1 MASLI
6 ETLIDVLDKENTEY
20 QGLLK
25 LSEEKTTAIVNGNV
39 ERLQEI
45 LGLEQRSIDK
55 INKLDAFRDEN
66 VGDICNVLNIPRKGI
81 KIENIVDMLSGQ
93 PKDAKA
99 LTDVHMKLKRTLD
112 QLMKVNE
119 NNKMLLQESMDMI
132 EFELNLAIQRLHHR
146 RVIIVKVH
154 TSRIIHI
161 LRQEDLTPSSNGLI

>member
-81 KIENIVDMLSGQ
+81 KIENIADMLSGQ

-132 EFELNLAIQRLHHR
+132 EFELNLAKIQRLHHR
-146 RVIIVKVH
+146 RDINSKGA

-161 LRQEDLTPSSNGLI
+161 YRAGGLTAKQ

>member
-81 KIENIVDMLSGQ
+81 KIENIADMLSGQ

-99 LTDVHMKLKRTLD
+99 LTDV
-112 QLMKVNE
+112 
-119 NNKMLLQESMDMI
+119 
-132 EFELNLAIQRLHHR
+132 LAG
-146 RVIIVKVH
+146 V
-154 TSRIIHI
+154 
-161 LRQEDLTPSSNGLI
+161 DGYD

>member
-81 KIENIVDMLSGQ
+81 KIENIADMLSG
-93 PKDAKA
+93 
-99 LTDVHMKLKRTLD
+99 
-112 QLMKVNE
+112 
-119 NNKMLLQESMDMI
+119 
-132 EFELNLAIQRLHHR
+132 
-146 RVIIVKVH
+146 
-154 TSRIIHI
+154 
-161 LRQEDLTPSSNGLI
+161 

>member
-55 INKLDAFRDEN
+55 INKL
-66 VGDICNVLNIPRKGI
+66 
-81 KIENIVDMLSGQ
+81 SGMRMWEIY
-93 PKDAKA
+93 A
-99 LTDVHMKLKRTLD
+99 M
-112 QLMKVNE
+112 
-119 NNKMLLQESMDMI
+119 
-132 EFELNLAIQRLHHR
+132 F
-146 RVIIVKVH
+146 
-154 TSRIIHI
+154 
-161 LRQEDLTPSSNGLI
+161 LIFLEKE

>member
-81 KIENIVDMLSGQ
+81 LSSLS
-93 PKDAKA
+93 PK
-99 LTDVHMKLKRTLD
+99 LD
-112 QLMKVNE
+112 E
-119 NNKMLLQESMDMI
+119 
-132 EFELNLAIQRLHHR
+132 
-146 RVIIVKVH
+146 
-154 TSRIIHI
+154 IH
-161 LRQEDLTPSSNGLI
+161 

>member
-81 KIENIVDMLSGQ
+81 KIENIADMLSG
-93 PKDAKA
+93 AA
-99 LTDVHMKLKRTLD
+99 
-112 QLMKVNE
+112 
-119 NNKMLLQESMDMI
+119 
-132 EFELNLAIQRLHHR
+132 QRC
-146 RVIIVKVH
+146 K
-154 TSRIIHI
+154 
-161 LRQEDLTPSSNGLI
+161 SSYGCSYETEKNT

>member
-81 KIENIVDMLSGQ
+81 KIENIADMLSGQ
-93 PKDAKA
+93 PKAAKA

-132 EFELNLAIQRLHHR
+132 EFELNLAKNS
-146 RVIIVKVH
+146 KVAPQ
-154 TSRIIHI
+154 TGNYSKGAYE
-161 LRQEDLTPSSNGLI
+161 QNNSYPTAGGFDAKQ

>member
-55 INKLDAFRDEN
+55 INKLDAFRDET
-66 VGDICNVLNIPRKGI
+66 DRKRSA
-81 KIENIVDMLSGQ
+81 V
-93 PKDAKA
+93 
-99 LTDVHMKLKRTLD
+99 
-112 QLMKVNE
+112 
-119 NNKMLLQESMDMI
+119 
-132 EFELNLAIQRLHHR
+132 
-146 RVIIVKVH
+146 VIFLEK
-154 TSRIIHI
+154 
-161 LRQEDLTPSSNGLI
+161 E

>member
-81 KIENIVDMLSGQ
+81 KIENIARYV
-93 PKDAKA
+93 
-99 LTDVHMKLKRTLD
+99 VRT
-112 QLMKVNE
+112 
-119 NNKMLLQESMDMI
+119 
-132 EFELNLAIQRLHHR
+132 AQRC
-146 RVIIVKVH
+146 K
-154 TSRIIHI
+154 
-161 LRQEDLTPSSNGLI
+161 SSYGCSYETEKNT

>member
-66 VGDICNVLNIPRKGI
+66 VGDIFTQKINHKDTKVVSGI
-81 KIENIVDMLSGQ
+81 DC
-93 PKDAKA
+93 
-99 LTDVHMKLKRTLD
+99 
-112 QLMKVNE
+112 
-119 NNKMLLQESMDMI
+119 
-132 EFELNLAIQRLHHR
+132 
-146 RVIIVKVH
+146 
-154 TSRIIHI
+154 I
-161 LRQEDLTPSSNGLI
+161 L

>member
-55 INKLDAFRDEN
+55 I
-66 VGDICNVLNIPRKGI
+66 
-81 KIENIVDMLSGQ
+81 
-93 PKDAKA
+93 
-99 LTDVHMKLKRTLD
+99 
-112 QLMKVNE
+112 
-119 NNKMLLQESMDMI
+119 
-132 EFELNLAIQRLHHR
+132 
-146 RVIIVKVH
+146 
-154 TSRIIHI
+154 
-161 LRQEDLTPSSNGLI
+161 

>member
-66 VGDICNVLNIPRKGI
+66 VGDICNVLNIHRKGI
-81 KIENIVDMLSGQ
+81 KI
-93 PKDAKA
+93 
-99 LTDVHMKLKRTLD
+99 
-112 QLMKVNE
+112 
-119 NNKMLLQESMDMI
+119 
-132 EFELNLAIQRLHHR
+132 
-146 RVIIVKVH
+146 
-154 TSRIIHI
+154 
-161 LRQEDLTPSSNGLI
+161 

>member
-99 LTDVHMKLKRTLD
+99 H
-112 QLMKVNE
+112 
-119 NNKMLLQESMDMI
+119 
-132 EFELNLAIQRLHHR
+132 
-146 RVIIVKVH
+146 
-154 TSRIIHI
+154 
-161 LRQEDLTPSSNGLI
+161 LIS

>member
-81 KIENIVDMLSGQ
+81 KIENIADMLSGQ

-132 EFELNLAIQRLHHR
+132 EFELNLA
-146 RVIIVKVH
+146 KN
-154 TSRIIHI
+154 SK
-161 LRQEDLTPSSNGLI
+161 DLTPSSNGLI

>member
-81 KIENIVDMLSGQ
+81 KMFI
-93 PKDAKA
+93 
-99 LTDVHMKLKRTLD
+99 
-112 QLMKVNE
+112 
-119 NNKMLLQESMDMI
+119 
-132 EFELNLAIQRLHHR
+132 
-146 RVIIVKVH
+146 
-154 TSRIIHI
+154 
-161 LRQEDLTPSSNGLI
+161 

>member
-66 VGDICNVLNIPRKGI
+66 VGDICNVLNIPRK
-81 KIENIVDMLSGQ
+81 E
-93 PKDAKA
+93 
-99 LTDVHMKLKRTLD
+99 
-112 QLMKVNE
+112 
-119 NNKMLLQESMDMI
+119 
-132 EFELNLAIQRLHHR
+132 
-146 RVIIVKVH
+146 
-154 TSRIIHI
+154 
-161 LRQEDLTPSSNGLI
+161 

>member
-55 INKLDAFRDEN
+55 INKLDAFRD
-66 VGDICNVLNIPRKGI
+66 VCRFWSVQSYTFIFQSP
-81 KIENIVDMLSGQ
+81 
-93 PKDAKA
+93 P
-99 LTDVHMKLKRTLD
+99 
-112 QLMKVNE
+112 
-119 NNKMLLQESMDMI
+119 
-132 EFELNLAIQRLHHR
+132 F
-146 RVIIVKVH
+146 
-154 TSRIIHI
+154 
-161 LRQEDLTPSSNGLI
+161 

>member
-55 INKLDAFRDEN
+55 INKLDAFR
-66 VGDICNVLNIPRKGI
+66 V
-81 KIENIVDMLSGQ
+81 ENIVDMLSGQ

-132 EFELNLAIQRLHHR
+132 EFELNLAKNS
-146 RVIIVKVH
+146 KVAPQ
-154 TSRIIHI
+154 TGNYSKGAYE
-161 LRQEDLTPSSNGLI
+161 QNNSYPTAGGFDAKQ

>member
-55 INKLDAFRDEN
+55 INKLDAFRRYMQ
-66 VGDICNVLNIPRKGI
+66 C
-81 KIENIVDMLSGQ
+81 S
-93 PKDAKA
+93 
-99 LTDVHMKLKRTLD
+99 
-112 QLMKVNE
+112 
-119 NNKMLLQESMDMI
+119 
-132 EFELNLAIQRLHHR
+132 
-146 RVIIVKVH
+146 
-154 TSRIIHI
+154 
-161 LRQEDLTPSSNGLI
+161 

>member
-81 KIENIVDMLSGQ
+81 KIENIADMLSGNSQ
-93 PKDAKA
+93 DLWLLRMFAYEA
-99 LTDVHMKLKRTLD
+99 EEQRSVD
-112 QLMKVNE
+112 NE
-119 NNKMLLQESMDMI
+119 
-132 EFELNLAIQRLHHR
+132 
-146 RVIIVKVH
+146 
-154 TSRIIHI
+154 
-161 LRQEDLTPSSNGLI
+161 

>member
-81 KIENIVDMLSGQ
+81 KIENIADMLSGQ

-99 LTDVHMKLKRTLD
+99 LTD
-112 QLMKVNE
+112 
-119 NNKMLLQESMDMI
+119 
-132 EFELNLAIQRLHHR
+132 
-146 RVIIVKVH
+146 
-154 TSRIIHI
+154 
-161 LRQEDLTPSSNGLI
+161 

>member
-93 PKDAKA
+93 PK
-99 LTDVHMKLKRTLD
+99 
-112 QLMKVNE
+112 E
-119 NNKMLLQESMDMI
+119 LLRMFI
-132 EFELNLAIQRLHHR
+132 
-146 RVIIVKVH
+146 
-154 TSRIIHI
+154 
-161 LRQEDLTPSSNGLI
+161 